1 MSEQKAK
8 VYVAL
13 GADLIHEGHLNVI
26 NKGASL
32 GELTVGVLTDKALAS
47 YKRLPVIEYEQRELV
62 VKALK
67 GVTHVVKQETASYKD
82 VLTTLKPQY
91 VVHGDDWKE
100 GVQSKTRA
108 EVVELLAGWGG
119 ELVEIAYT
127 HNLSGSIDAKR
138 KELSFHPG
146 FRARQLRR
154 LIASKGRILWLF
166 VLSLAVV
173 VGFFCCCCLV
183 FSCFHCI

>member
-1 MSEQKAK
+1 MSEKAS

-32 GELTVGVLTDKALAS
+32 GELTVGVLTDTALAS
-47 YKRLPVIEYEQRELV
+47 YKRLPVLEFTQRELV

-67 GVTHVVKQETASYKD
+67 GVSHVVKQETASYAT
-82 VLTTLKPQY
+82 VLKQLKPKY
-91 VVHGDDWKE
+91 VVHGDDWSE
-100 GVQSKTRA
+100 GVQKKYRA
-108 EVVELLAGWGG
+108 EVIELLKEWNG
-119 ELVEIAYT
+119 ELIEVPYT
-127 HNLSGSIDAKR
+127 HNLSGGIAAKR

-154 LIASKGRILWLF
+154 LISSKGFFFLCLNF
-166 VLSLAVV
+166 
-173 VGFFCCCCLV
+173 GFFFKFFLKIFIFV
-183 FSCFHCI
+183 GN